1 MNWKYKALLQLFFS
15 NVPLG
20 ERLNYFFQR
29 HVMKSLPTTDAKF
42 SSNVSTAK
50 EHIDMIERFYHR
62 PLGSATFYEFG
73 SGWDMK
79 IPLAFYAFG
88 VQHQILIDIRN
99 LVRPDLVNDTIEKY
113 QRIDLNFVIPR
124 KPARYIEGK
133 RRDLAPLLKKYYG
146 IDFRAPYDARQTD
159 IESCSIDC
167 ITSTNTLE
175 HIPVQDIRGIL
186 KECYRI
192 LKDDGL
198 MSFRIDY
205 QDHYSYF
212 DHNISV
218 YNFLQYSDKAWI
230 WFNPKLHYQNRLRH
244 RDYIDLFQKSGFEVI
259 VERRRDGTE
268 TDLQTISRLS
278 LDAKH
283 NAYSLPELA
292 VRGALVVMR
301 KRPRHTVALGTA

>member
-1 MNWKYKALLQLFFS
+1 MNWKYKALLQLIFS

-29 HVMKSLPTTDAKF
+29 HVTKRLPSNNAKF
-42 SSNVSTAK
+42 SSIVSNAK

-62 PLGSATFYEFG
+62 PLASSKFYEFG

-79 IPLAFYAFG
+79 IPLAFYSFG
-88 VQHQILIDIRN
+88 VQQQILVDIRN
-99 LVRPDLVNDTIEKY
+99 LVRRDLVNDTIEKH
-113 QRIDLNFVIPR
+113 QRLALPFALPR
-124 KPARYIEGK
+124 KPDRYIEGN
-133 RRDLAPLLKKYYG
+133 RRDLVRLLKQYYG
-146 IDFRAPYDARQTD
+146 IDFKAPCDARNTH

-167 ITSTNTLE
+167 ITSTDTLE
-175 HIPVQDIRGIL
+175 HIPVQDMLGIL
-186 KECYRI
+186 NECYRI
-192 LKDDGL
+192 LRDDGL

-205 QDHYSYF
+205 QDHYAYF

-230 WFNPKLHYQNRLRH
+230 WYSPELHYQNRLRH
-244 RDYIDLFQKSGFEVI
+244 RDYMDLFQKSGFEVI
-259 VERRRDGTE
+259 SERRRDGAE
-268 TDLQTISRLS
+268 IDLQTISRLS

-283 NAYSLPELA
+283 SAYSLPELA

-301 KRPRHTVALGTA
+301 KRPRQTLAASSA